1 MTLVIGK
8 RDAYNHSFTMMA
20 DKRIVGWSSGIKDTA
35 DKIIKLDNMLLGIAW
50 DYIPMELIAE
60 LYSKWKSEKTSINFQ
75 ISTDHK
81 LFVQPETIT
90 EIVDFLDY
98 IKDNS
103 NIKDCQ
109 AMFMVLTK
117 TLGFIYME
125 SGSIEMMTYRKWDEW
140 ILAMWDSSK
149 LVYAYDNI
157 CKDRQITLADF
168 DYFDIVSELDAT
180 VSKEFLALSI
190 NNL

>member
-1 MTLVIGK
+1 
-8 RDAYNHSFTMMA
+8 
-20 DKRIVGWSSGIKDTA
+20 
-35 DKIIKLDNMLLGIAW
+35 
-50 DYIPMELIAE
+50 
-60 LYSKWKSEKTSINFQ
+60 
-75 ISTDHK
+75 
-81 LFVQPETIT
+81 
-90 EIVDFLDY
+90 
-98 IKDNS
+98 
-103 NIKDCQ
+103 
-109 AMFMVLTK
+109 MFMVLTK

>member
-1 MTLVIGK
+1 
-8 RDAYNHSFTMMA
+8 
-20 DKRIVGWSSGIKDTA
+20 
-35 DKIIKLDNMLLGIAW
+35 
-50 DYIPMELIAE
+50 MELIAE

-125 SGSIEMMTYRKWDEW
+125 SGSIEMMTYRK
-140 ILAMWDSSK
+140 
-149 LVYAYDNI
+149 
-157 CKDRQITLADF
+157 
-168 DYFDIVSELDAT
+168 
-180 VSKEFLALSI
+180 
-190 NNL
+190 